1 MNFEIDTI
9 VRNNRAELFADA
21 GHDDKGGGRHPP
33 LSQCENAIDLDSGA
47 ARQIGDAD
55 GRARVAAIAAEQLMN
70 EIGSAIDDLR
80 YFVEMR
86 TAIDKAAEANA
97 GGDAIEGS
105 PTGRF

>member
-1 MNFEIDTI
+1 MPDMVT
-9 VRNNRAELFADA
+9 RAEAVI
-21 GHDDKGGGRHPP
+21 RRYPNR
-33 LSQCENAIDLDSGA
+33 ENAIDLDSGA

-55 GRARVAAIAAEQLMN
+55 GRARVAAVAAEQLMD

-97 GGDAIEGS
+97 AGDAIEGS
-105 PTGRF
+105 PQAAFNAAIRFSAQTRAAF